1 MHRESHL
8 APAKDLRIVHYAL
21 CITHCALRIVHYA
34 LTAARVAGL
43 PGCWVAGLLGCWVA
57 GVLGLFIG
65 SVNTAKTALHGLML
79 VLRTETNS

>member
-1 MHRESHL
+1 M
-8 APAKDLRIVHYAL
+8 
-21 CITHCALRIVHYA
+21 HYA